1 MAYAKNGI
9 NREMSMIYWS
19 YVSQEVDDVK
29 EQFDH
34 ILEKEV
40 EFQESMYAFYSPSS
54 QSLAGD
60 IEKHMTSLE
69 GVLDQTGKM
78 QEVSS
83 DKATA
88 AEGAGEQLESFI
100 GALETFKDTDR
111 KSTRLNRKSVV

>member
-1 MAYAKNGI
+1 
-9 NREMSMIYWS
+9 MSMIYWS
-19 YVSQEVDDVK
+19 YVSQKVDDVK

-88 AEGAGEQLESFI
+88 ARSEERRVGKEGESRRRRDMYIERDHTI
-100 GALETFKDTDR
+100 GDA
-111 KSTRLNRKSVV
+111 